1 MYSLEV
7 SFTFF
12 VNFKLIRA
20 GRKSRWAL
28 LVNVQELE
36 RASSLQLIVGVKV
49 MALATELGLINNC
62 TPSVCM
68 AYGLFQYTLRS
79 VLACRCGT
87 KARFCPVT
95 VNVYRLVLPLKSV
108 STYSIW

>member
-7 SFTFF
+7 SFTRF
-12 VNFKLIRA
+12 VSFKLIRA
-20 GRKSRWAL
+20 GRKSRSAL
-28 LVNVQELE
+28 LVNVQALD
-36 RASSLQLIVGVKV
+36 RASSLRLISGVKV

-62 TPSVCM
+62 TPSVCK

-79 VLACRCGT
+79 VLACRWGA

-108 STYSIW
+108 STYSKW